1 MIVFYGLHTFVEFSF
16 LGESAN
22 AAGIAVIHS
31 LFNIGATILLF
42 PFSDLLVKLAEIT
55 IPNGETEE
63 DIISE
68 EVSIDERFLG
78 NPAFAMEL
86 CRAKVKEMAEAS
98 MKSIAL
104 ALEVI
109 QDYDAKK
116 AKEVKRL
123 EEMVDTYEDV
133 LGSYLVKI
141 SSKNLSLADSQSMS
155 MILHSIGDFERI
167 SDHAIDIVK
176 SAEEMHEKEL
186 SFTKKARRE
195 LETLCRAIHD
205 ICDLTMESFYGED
218 LSSAFHV
225 EPLEEVIDTL
235 TKNMKEH
242 HIKRLKKGKCTI
254 EMGFIL
260 DDILTDLERVSDH
273 CSNIAVEMITI
284 YDNDYSTHEYFKN
297 FSDEERAVFRRE
309 YEQLLQKY
317 PLKKSDT
324 KKAAKE

>member
-1 MIVFYGLHTFVEFSF
+1 
-16 LGESAN
+16 
-22 AAGIAVIHS
+22 
-31 LFNIGATILLF
+31 
-42 PFSDLLVKLAEIT
+42 
-55 IPNGETEE
+55 
-63 DIISE
+63 
-68 EVSIDERFLG
+68 
-78 NPAFAMEL
+78 
-86 CRAKVKEMAEAS
+86 VKEMAEAS

-104 ALEVI
+104 ALDVI

-123 EEMVDTYEDV
+123 EELVDTYEDV

-141 SSKNLSLADSQSMS
+141 SSKNLSLSDSQSMS

-176 SAEEMHEKEL
+176 SAEEMYEKEL
-186 SFTKKARRE
+186 SFTKKVRRE

-324 KKAAKE
+324 KKAEKKAAKE